1 MLKNAKN
8 LLKQTAGAASRYS
21 LPLPRGKTN
30 TPNLRA
36 LRLALSISDQLL
48 SMGVSAASVVSRTLD
63 ITETYC
69 KQPVHIDINSNLIM
83 LSQLRGLE
91 EEPLT
96 LIRPTVSREVNN
108 HTIHAIQ
115 DLVYRIRLGEVKLGK
130 AEVELETILKKPKAY
145 PAWFRPM
152 ASAGIAL
159 GVALMFTTRVE
170 VILLTFVIAYIVEK
184 LLDLMYR
191 GSMISFFRQV
201 AAACFVTLAA
211 AAANALAYNGVNFF
225 EGMNPSLIV
234 VGGIIMLLSGL
245 AIVGAIQDAIDEYY
259 ITANARILKVMMM
272 TSGIVIGVLIG
283 LYIARKLGIG
293 IAVSPDPLSLTEL
306 KYQIVGGGLAAGAFA
321 LSTHTRPKAAIWAG
335 ILGGVA
341 LSVMYL
347 ARDSGVAVIPASGV
361 AAMMV
366 GALAKGLSRLW
377 RTPAS
382 GIIAAGII
390 PLVPGLALYTGL
402 MQLVNY
408 PPGDPLFFR
417 GVGTL
422 FTAFATA
429 LAIAAGASFGNMLTR
444 PFNQRHTHLRN
455 IEPFV
460 QFMRYQLKTGRL
472 HGRLA
477 GFALRRTTEHFKKPT
492 DNK

>member
-1 MLKNAKN
+1 MIRETLTRNSEKHDKV
-8 LLKQTAGAASRYS
+8 L
-21 LPLPRGKTN
+21 

-36 LRLALSISDQLL
+36 LRFTLTVSDQLL
-48 SMGVSAASVVSRTLD
+48 SMGVPASSVVSRSLD

-69 KQPVHIDINSNLIM
+69 SQPVHVDISSNLIM
-83 LSQLRGLE
+83 LSQLRGMD

-96 LIRPTVSREVNN
+96 LMRPTVPREVNN
-108 HTIHAIQ
+108 QTIHAIQ
-115 DLVYRIRLGEVKLGK
+115 DMVYRIRSKGLSLDK
-130 AEVELETILKKPKAY
+130 AEAELENILKKPKAY
-145 PAWFRPM
+145 PSWFRPF

-159 GVALMFTTRVE
+159 GVALMFTTRFE
-170 VILLTFVIAYIVEK
+170 VILLTYVIAYIVEK
-184 LLDLMYR
+184 LLDFLYK
-191 GSMISFFRQV
+191 GSLASFFRQV
-201 AAACFVTLAA
+201 AAACFVTILAA
-211 AAANALAYNGVNFF
+211 IANALAYNGVEFF

-259 ITANARILKVMMM
+259 ITANARILKVMML
-272 TSGIVIGVLIG
+272 TSGIVMGVLIG

-306 KYQIVGGGLAAGAFA
+306 KYQLIGGGIASGAFA
-321 LSTHTRPKAAIWAG
+321 LSTHTKFRAVLWAG
-335 ILGGVA
+335 ILGA
-341 LSVMYL
+341 ISLSVMYL
-347 ARDSGVAVIPASGV
+347 ARDNGVAVVPATGV
-361 AAMMV
+361 AALLV
-366 GALAKGLSRLW
+366 GALAKGLSRIW

-382 GIIAAGII
+382 GMIAAGII

-422 FTAFATA
+422 FTAFTSAI
-429 LAIAAGASFGNMLTR
+429 AIAAGASFGNMLSR
-444 PFNQRHTHLRN
+444 PFSQRHTQDRN
-455 IEPFV
+455 AGPFV
-460 QFMRYQLKTGRL
+460 DFMKAQLKTGRR

-477 GFALRRTTEHFKKPT
+477 GIALKKSAEYIKRPFE
-492 DNK
+492 D